1 MTFWEIVRNR
11 RATIA
16 VANAG
21 SEGGGG
27 GGGWG
32 GGGGLEKLQKE
43 FSKYKE
49 EAEEAITK
57 LVEEEEVSRLFIVK
71 LQVAT

>member
-1 MTFWEIVRNR
+1 MLEVR
-11 RATIA
+11 
-16 VANAG
+16 
-21 SEGGGG
+21 GG
-27 GGGWG
+27 G